1 MAAPGSEQ
9 ATIGITKW
17 ACRGEWRERL
27 DVIIDAH
34 FSPVL
39 SLVDLPV
46 EDLPEILGDAFSPLF
61 ACVLEDFLTCD
72 FGPDQRSIV
81 ADYLKRRGYRERAP
95 VKTYLRALQRSVMSI
110 YQVVLAA
117 PGGHAVLRDLIRGG
131 DPIRVEDAARL
142 AGSDRIAARL
152 LPVGGKTW
160 LAGGML
166 DLSARQA
173 TDLVKDI
180 RRLRQRLRRWMARE
194 AEQSAVRVADIEAVI
209 PLDDVL
215 LGELA
220 PIFTHVWLTATL
232 EQRLGLVL
240 ADAGSPLAPSEEAA
254 PEALLSMPLTAL
266 DGKSPQ
272 QAARSQT
279 GRRQLAQWLK
289 YQESRDPEQVGS
301 DPDVA
306 GADLGWMWQ
315 ALKIG
320 HLR

>member
-9 ATIGITKW
+9 AILGITKW
-17 ACRGEWRERL
+17 ARRGEWRERL
-27 DVIIDAH
+27 DLIIDAH
-34 FSPVL
+34 FGPVL

-46 EDLPEILGDAFSPLF
+46 EDLPELLGDAFSPLF

-81 ADYLKRRGYRERAP
+81 ADYLKRRGFRERAP
-95 VKTYLRALQRSVMSI
+95 AKTYLRALQRSVMSL
-110 YQVVLAA
+110 YEVVLTV
-117 PGGHAVLRDLIRGG
+117 PGSHLVLRDLIRGG
-131 DPIRVEDAARL
+131 DPIRVEDRSGASRL
-142 AGSDRIAARL
+142 GGSDRIAARL
-152 LPVGGKTW
+152 LPIGGKTY

-166 DLSARQA
+166 GLPADRVP
-173 TDLVKDI
+173 DFVKDI

-194 AEQSAVRVADIEAVI
+194 AQQSGVRVADIEAVI

-215 LGELA
+215 LGEVA
-220 PIFTHVWLTATL
+220 PIFTHLWLTATL
-232 EQRLGLVL
+232 EQRLGLVHVN
-240 ADAGSPLAPSEEAA
+240 AGSPLAGPEED
-254 PEALLSMPLTAL
+254 ALLTMPLPAL
-266 DGKSPQ
+266 GGKSPR

-289 YQESRDPEQVGS
+289 YQESRSPERVGS
-301 DPDVA
+301 EPGAA

>member
-9 ATIGITKW
+9 AILGITKW
-17 ACRGEWRERL
+17 ARRGEWRERL
-27 DVIIDAH
+27 DLIIDAH
-34 FSPVL
+34 FGPVL

-46 EDLPEILGDAFSPLF
+46 EDLPELLGDAFSPLF

-81 ADYLKRRGYRERAP
+81 ADYLKRRGFRERAP
-95 VKTYLRALQRSVMSI
+95 AKIYLRALQRSVMSV
-110 YQVVLAA
+110 YQVVLTV
-117 PGGHAVLRDLIRGG
+117 PGSHLVLRDLIRGG
-131 DPIRVEDAARL
+131 DPIRVEDRSGASSL
-142 AGSDRIAARL
+142 TDSDRIAVRL
-152 LPVGGKTW
+152 LPIGGKTY
-160 LAGGML
+160 LAGGL
-166 DLSARQA
+166 LGLPADQVP
-173 TDLVKDI
+173 DLVKDI

-194 AEQSAVRVADIEAVI
+194 AEQSGVRVADIEAVI

-240 ADAGSPLAPSEEAA
+240 TDAGRAESA
-254 PEALLSMPLTAL
+254 PEALLTMPLTAL
-266 DGKSPQ
+266 GGKSPQ